1 MVFVPFG
8 LLIHLIELTAD
19 VKEDFLLFV
28 KSFFV
33 DFHSCRCRC
42 RCSSFSLL
50 DSYHLHDLLVHAL
63 IRLTAMAMFV
73 TTMIRHFHMQKT
85 LPDRLMCPTNDELKN

>member
-1 MVFVPFG
+1 MLFVPFD
-8 LLIHLIELTAD
+8 LLIHLIELTTD
-19 VKEDFLLFV
+19 VKADFLLVV
-28 KSFFV
+28 KNFFV
-33 DFHSCRCRC
+33 DFHSCRCC
-42 RCSSFSLL
+42 CSSFSLL

-73 TTMIRHFHMQKT
+73 TTMIRYFHMQTT